1 MRLPPSRQ
9 LTASG
14 RMLSIL
20 SGASGIVFAALI
32 PLILAGCGAMHPDR
46 GVPVQAV
53 SNEFKACPKGQ
64 LRPID
69 LSLLRQ
75 TPPREHVVDT
85 GDVLGIYVEG
95 ILGSKDEVPPVQVSS
110 CDKDLPPSTGYPIP
124 VRSDGTIAL
133 PLSQPIMV
141 RGLTFRQVE
150 DKLRFVYTQQNP
162 LLKTGQ
168 ERILVGLQRPRTF
181 RILVLRQEAG
191 NSPAH
196 QGFGANQVSHNDK
209 RGVGRAILLPAYRND
224 VLNALAETGGL
235 PGLDA
240 ENAVYI
246 MRRGGGTPSDLGGSP
261 PCDRCSR
268 QQAGRGRGRQAVVR
282 AQSPEG
288 RSFYAPPPRRGTAR
302 SFYSNHAT
310 PNWRYPGS
318 NTSSS
323 GIRQV
328 GHETDVPYLG
338 VPGDESRGLSPDG
351 APAEAQGTPF
361 YGPANPGQPGL
372 GLPNGSPQGWTLP
385 SNPPGNQF
393 GSPDGSNPA
402 ETIGGHSQFSG
413 NATIDSPGNIRI
425 PLRLA
430 PGEQPTFN
438 EQDILL
444 YDGDVLFVD
453 SRDHE
458 FFYTGGLLGGGQF
471 NLPRDYDIDVLDAI
485 AISEG
490 HYGRNFIN
498 RPTKALGGVS
508 ILNKDVTAGAS
519 QVVVFRKLPDG
530 QEIPIKI
537 DLRRALQDPTE
548 RLAIVPGDRIILEY
562 TRCEAVGAFLE
573 RHLFEGFLI
582 GAATTFLYN
591 K

>member
-1 MRLPPSRQ
+1 MRLQSSRHARRTGGSLPSLSDAGRLLLGS
-9 LTASG
+9 LT
-14 RMLSIL
+14 LL
-20 SGASGIVFAALI
+20 LF
-32 PLILAGCGAMHPDR
+32 AGCGAMHPDR
-46 GVPVQAV
+46 GIPVQAV
-53 SNEFKACPKGQ
+53 SAEWKVPPKGH

-75 TPPREHVVDT
+75 NPPCEHRVDS

-95 ILGSKDEVPPVQVSS
+95 ILGSKDEVPPVHVSP
-110 CDKDLPPSTGYPIP
+110 CDREIPPSTGYPIP

-133 PLSQPIMV
+133 PLADPISV
-141 RGLTFRQVE
+141 RGMTFREVE
-150 DKLRFVYTQQNP
+150 QKLRWVYTQQRP
-162 LLKTGQ
+162 LLRTGQ
-168 ERILVGLQRPRTF
+168 ERILVGLQRPRVF

-191 NSPAH
+191 NAPVH
-196 QGFGANQVSHNDK
+196 QGFGATQVSHTEK

-246 MRRGGGTPSDLGGSP
+246 MRRGGSVANAHGPTPACTHCQG
-261 PCDRCSR
+261 
-268 QQAGRGRGRQAVVR
+268 QQAARGRGRPAIIR

-288 RSFYAPPPRRGTAR
+288 ESFYGTAPPAQAARAARFNLTGQTAPMTHEISR
-302 SFYSNHAT
+302 D
-310 PNWRYPGS
+310 WRYPVPSDRSVPTLPVEMRGAQA
-318 NTSSS
+318 
-323 GIRQV
+323 GMYGMPQHPA
-328 GHETDVPYLG
+328 GPALPGATDY
-338 VPGDESRGLSPDG
+338 GLNPDTQGMASPDQSG
-351 APAEAQGTPF
+351 FVPPR
-361 YGPANPGQPGL
+361 YGPPGPGFNPG
-372 GLPNGSPQGWTLP
+372 
-385 SNPPGNQF
+385 
-393 GSPDGSNPA
+393 
-402 ETIGGHSQFSG
+402 IGGY
-413 NATIDSPGNIRI
+413 SPMEGDRTVDHQGSVRI
-425 PLRLA
+425 PLRLN
-430 PGEQPTFN
+430 PGEQPNFT

-444 YDGDVLFVD
+444 YDGDVVFVD
-453 SRDHE
+453 SRDNE

-471 NLPRDYDIDVLDAI
+471 NLPRDYDLDVLDAI

-519 QVVVFRKLPDG
+519 QVVVFRKLADG
-530 QEIPIKI
+530 NEIPIKI
-537 DLRRALQDPTE
+537 DLKRALQDPGE
-548 RLAIVPGDRIILEY
+548 RLAIQPGDRIVLEY
-562 TRCEAVGAFLE
+562 TRCEAIGAFLE